1 MDVPL
6 FLKGGTGSEPI
17 VARQTGVKKDGVIQT
32 SGEFFADGSVLEL
45 VRAQTEPREVKLL
58 HWHEKVLEVAAHIDH
73 AGKKYAP
80 APIDPD
86 LRRVLRLPTRVAPP
100 ETGEKLFT
108 DVHDLLTR
116 HLAQLEGCIT
126 ALACAVF
133 LSWMSP
139 ALPMTPVLWIF
150 FPAGSP
156 RNRVLQMLSL
166 LSRRPVRIVGLRRGD
181 IARLPMWL
189 QPTLLLDEPDLRRE
203 MQMILQSSTYRGAR
217 TVSSHGLFEFYGPK
231 IVCSHHLPHS
241 TALGTEALKATLIP
255 IAGQL
260 PTLDQKIEEEIAEE
274 FQARFLGHFLRNAAN
289 AQSANFDATRF
300 TLPIQDIARTVSAA
314 VMGDGDVQKRI
325 LPLLAA
331 QEEEVRADRAGTCDA
346 VVLEAL
352 LFFIHA
358 GGWSK
363 VRTDKIGE
371 KVNAIFKGRGSDQQ
385 LSAESIGWAIRRL
398 GIPSGRIAR
407 AGNGV
412 ELNVSTCQ
420 LIHKLAQSHTVR
432 AMDDGLR
439 SDCHYCRELEAMV
452 AQATT

>member
-1 MDVPL
+1 VTRAAG
-6 FLKGGTGSEPI
+6 LKHN
-17 VARQTGVKKDGVIQT
+17 GVIET
-32 SGEFFADGSVLEL
+32 CGEFFPDGSVLEL
-45 VRAQTEPREVKLL
+45 VRAQTGPEELKLL
-58 HWHEKVLEVAAHIDH
+58 HWNGSVLDVAAHVEH
-73 AGKKYAP
+73 AGGKYAP
-80 APIDPD
+80 APIDPN
-86 LRRVLRLPTRVAPP
+86 LNKVLRLPTRVAPP

-108 DVHDLLTR
+108 DAHDLLTR

-133 LSWMSP
+133 VSWMSP
-139 ALPMTPVLWIF
+139 ALSMAPVLWIF
-150 FPAGSP
+150 SPAGSP
-156 RNRVLQMLSL
+156 RNRALQMLSL

-189 QPTLLLDEPDLRRE
+189 QPTLLLDEPDLRPD
-203 MQMILQSSTYRGAR
+203 MQTILQSSTYRGAR

-260 PTLDQKIEEEIAEE
+260 PTLDKKMEEEIAEE
-274 FQARFLGHFLRNAAN
+274 FQARFLGHFLRNAGN
-289 AQSANFDATRF
+289 AQSTNFDTSKF
-300 TLPIQDIARTVSAA
+300 TSPIQDIARTVTAA
-314 VMGDGDVQKRI
+314 VMGDADVQKRI
-325 LPLLAA
+325 LPLLAV
-331 QEEEVRADRAGTCDA
+331 QDEEVRADRARTCDA

-363 VRTDKIGE
+363 VRTDNIGE

-385 LSAESIGWAIRRL
+385 HSAESVGWAIRRL

-412 ELNVSTCQ
+412 ELDVSTCQ
-420 LIHKLAQSHTVR
+420 LIHRLAQSHAVR
-432 AMDDGLR
+432 AVDGGLR
-439 SDCHYCRELEAMV
+439 SDCRYCRELEVMV

>member
-1 MDVPL
+1 MTRAAG
-6 FLKGGTGSEPI
+6 LKNN
-17 VARQTGVKKDGVIQT
+17 GVIET
-32 SGEFFADGSVLEL
+32 CGEFFPDGSVLEL
-45 VRAQTEPREVKLL
+45 VRAQTGPEELKLL
-58 HWHEKVLEVAAHIDH
+58 HWNGKVLDVAAHVDH
-73 AGKKYAP
+73 AGGKYAP
-80 APIDPD
+80 AAIDPN
-86 LRRVLRLPTRVAPP
+86 LKKALRLPTRVAPP
-100 ETGEKLFT
+100 ETTEKLFT
-108 DVHDLLTR
+108 DVHDLLTC

-126 ALACAVF
+126 ALACAAF

-139 ALPMTPVLWIF
+139 VLPTAPIVWIF
-150 FPAGSP
+150 SPAGSP
-156 RNRVLQMLSL
+156 RNRALQMLSL
-166 LSRRPVRIVGLRRGD
+166 LSRHPVQIVGLRRGD

-189 QPTLLLDEPDLRRE
+189 QPTLLLDEPDLRPA
-203 MQMILQSSTYRGAR
+203 MQTILQSSTYRGAR

-241 TALGTEALKATLIP
+241 AALGTAALKATLIP

-260 PTLDQKIEEEIAEE
+260 PILDKKMEEEIAEE
-274 FQARFLGHFLRNAAN
+274 FQARFLGHFLRNAGN
-289 AQSANFDATRF
+289 AQSANFDASQF
-300 TLPIQDIARTVSAA
+300 TSPIQDIARTVSTA

-325 LPLLAA
+325 LPLLAV
-331 QEEEVRADRAGTCDA
+331 QDEEVRADRARTCDA

-363 VRTDKIGE
+363 VRTDNIAQ

-385 LSAESIGWAIRRL
+385 HSAESVGWAIRRL

-412 ELNVSTCQ
+412 ELDASTCQ
-420 LIHKLAQSHTVR
+420 LIHRLAPSHGAR
-432 AMDDGLR
+432 AMDGGLR
-439 SDCHYCRELEAMV
+439 SDCRYCRELEVMV